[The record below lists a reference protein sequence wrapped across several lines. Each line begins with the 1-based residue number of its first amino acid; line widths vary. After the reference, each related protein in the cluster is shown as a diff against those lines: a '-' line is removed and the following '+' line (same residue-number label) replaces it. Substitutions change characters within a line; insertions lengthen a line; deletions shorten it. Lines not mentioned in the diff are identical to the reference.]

1 MMEAVDWPTAFAIVG
16 CAIAFAAVMI
26 VAFLKM

>member
-1 MMEAVDWPTAFAIVG
+1 MTAIPDWPTAFVYAAG
-16 CAIAFAAVMI
+16 FIAFAAVMI